1 MSYILDALRK
11 AEAERQQGAVPD
23 LHAQTVAAATLA
35 ASSPQRAA
43 LPRWLAVVALLAI
56 VAGTAGWWARR
67 DVPPRASMTAPA
79 PAPTVAAAPAA
90 VEPSAGA
97 GAAAPPAAQ
106 AALAAA
112 TAASAPSVTPVTP
125 VTPAAPAVA
134 AQGAVATKPARADKE
149 VGNQQLGNKQ
159 LSNKQLSNKEVGSK
173 EAGSKEA
180 GARKQLSAKA
190 APPRQTPPRAAA
202 AAAPP
207 PAARLPALAELPAAL
222 RQQVPAL
229 AIGGSVYSP
238 QPSARLVIVNG
249 QVLQEGASLAPR
261 LTLEQIRAKSA
272 VFSIDGRRFEV
283 PM

>member
-43 LPRWLAVVALLAI
+43 LPRWLAVVTLLAI
-56 VAGTAGWWARR
+56 VAGAAGWWARR

-134 AQGAVATKPARADKE
+134 AQGAVATKPARANNE
-149 VGNQQLGNKQ
+149 VGNKK
-159 LSNKQLSNKEVGSK
+159 LSSK

-249 QVLQEGASLAPR
+249 QVLHEGASLAPR

-272 VFSIDGRRFEV
+272 VFSIEGRRFEV

>member
-35 ASSPQRAA
+35 ASLPQRAA
-43 LPRWLAVVALLAI
+43 LPRWLAVVTLLAI
-56 VAGTAGWWARR
+56 VAGAAGWWARR
-67 DVPPRASMTAPA
+67 DAPPRASLVAPA
-79 PAPTVAAAPAA
+79 PAPAPAVAAAPAA
-90 VEPSAGA
+90 VEPGAGA

-112 TAASAPSVTPVTP
+112 TAASATPVTP

-134 AQGAVATKPARADKE
+134 AQGAVATKPARANKE
-149 VGNQQLGNKQ
+149 VGNKH
-159 LSNKQLSNKEVGSK
+159 LSSK
-173 EAGSKEA
+173 EAGNKEA

-190 APPRQTPPRAAA
+190 APPRQSPPRAAA

-249 QVLQEGASLAPR
+249 QVLHEGASLAPR